1 MHADETELNR
11 FSERIIGCAFSVSNT
26 LGADFLEK
34 IYENALGHE
43 PRKAGLMVARQCGI
57 IVRYG
62 DVVVGEYAVDL
73 LVEDS
78 VFVEFKAAKAID
90 DIHHA
95 QCLNYLKA
103 SGLRMCLQ
111 INFGRPRLDIKRSV
125 LSL

>member
-1 MHADETELNR
+1 MHADETGLNR
-11 FSERIIGCAFSVSNT
+11 LSERIVGCVFALFNT
-26 LGADFLEK
+26 LGAGFLEK
-34 IYENALGHE
+34 VDENALGHE
-43 PRKAGLMVARQCGI
+43 PRKAGLMVAQQCGI

-62 DVVVGEYAVDL
+62 DVVVGDYAVDL

-78 VFVEFKAAKAID
+78 VLMELKAAKAID

-111 INFGRPRLDIKRSV
+111 MNFGRPRLDIKRSV